1 MASQS
6 RKYRGF
12 STERVVAKYLS
23 TWWPHA
29 DIGRG
34 AGKDIT
40 HVPFDME
47 VKARS
52 AFQPKAWIDQ
62 VIKRTSKSHDLPI
75 VVCRLNG
82 QGEGNPQDYLA
93 FMRLGDLVGLL
104 LQSGYGKI
112 PGDLNSI
119 EPDRCERCGAWTF
132 SELCKSCCDAI
143 HIPYNEIKV
152 KGERNGI

>member
-12 STERVVAKYLS
+12 STERVVARYLS
-23 TWWPHA
+23 EWWPHA

-62 VIKRTSKSHDLPI
+62 VTKRAAKTGGLPI
-75 VVCRLNG
+75 VTCRLNG
-82 QGEGNPQDYLA
+82 QGEGSPQNYLA
-93 FMRLGDLVGLL
+93 FMRLGDLVDLL
-104 LQSGYGKI
+104 LLAGYGKMSD
-112 PGDLNSI
+112 DLDKLT
-119 EPDRCERCGAWTF
+119 PVRCKMCGVWSF
-132 SELCKSCCDAI
+132 V
-143 HIPYNEIKV
+143 EICRTCGV
-152 KGERNGI
+152 YTNANV

>member
-40 HVPFDME
+40 HVPFIDME

-52 AFQPKAWIDQ
+52 AFQPKQFIDQ
-62 VIKRTSKSHDLPI
+62 VIKRASKSNDLPI

-82 QGEGNPQDYLA
+82 QGENSPQDYLA

-104 LQSGYGKI
+104 VQAGYAKI
-112 PGDLNSI
+112 PHDLDTL
-119 EPDRCERCGAWTF
+119 EPMRCKMCGAWAFTETCRTCE
-132 SELCKSCCDAI
+132 SDPDA
-143 HIPYNEIKV
+143 NL
-152 KGERNGI
+152 

>member
-6 RKYRGF
+6 RKHRGF
-12 STERVVAKYLS
+12 STERVVARYLS
-23 TWWPHA
+23 EWWPHA

-62 VIKRTSKSHDLPI
+62 VTKRAAKTGGLPI
-75 VVCRLNG
+75 VTCRLNG
-82 QGEGNPQDYLA
+82 QGEGSPQDYLA
-93 FMRLGDLVGLL
+93 FMRLGDLVNLL
-104 LQSGYGKI
+104 LLSGYGDYAN
-112 PGDLNSI
+112 DLDKL
-119 EPDRCERCGAWTF
+119 EPMRCNQCGAWSFT
-132 SELCKSCCDAI
+132 EVCRMCDPNA
-143 HIPYNEIKV
+143 NL
-152 KGERNGI
+152 

>member
-12 STERVVAKYLS
+12 STERTVARYLS
-23 TWWPHA
+23 EWWAHA

-62 VIKRTSKSHDLPI
+62 VTKRASKSNDLPI

-82 QGEGNPQDYLA
+82 QGEANPQDYLA
-93 FMRLGDLVGLL
+93 FMRLGDLVDLL
-104 LQSGYGKI
+104 LKSGYGDFK
-112 PGDLNSI
+112 GDRDTL
-119 EPDRCERCGAWTF
+119 EPMRCRMCGAWAF
-132 SELCKSCCDAI
+132 IEVCGMCEPNADL
-143 HIPYNEIKV
+143 
-152 KGERNGI
+152 

>member
-23 TWWPHA
+23 DWWPHA

-62 VIKRTSKSHDLPI
+62 VTKRAGKTGDLPI
-75 VVCRLNG
+75 VVSRLNG
-82 QGEGNPQDYLA
+82 QGEKSPQDYLA
-93 FMRLGDLVGLL
+93 FMRLGDLVNLL
-104 LQSGYGKI
+104 LLAGYGDYAN
-112 PGDLNSI
+112 DLDKL
-119 EPDRCERCGAWTF
+119 EPMRCKMCGAWAFT
-132 SELCKSCCDAI
+132 EVCRMCQVDPDA
-143 HIPYNEIKV
+143 NL
-152 KGERNGI
+152 

>member
-23 TWWPHA
+23 VWWPHA

-34 AGKDIT
+34 AGKDIH

-62 VIKRTSKSHDLPI
+62 VTKRASKSNDLPI

-104 LQSGYGKI
+104 LQAGYGKI
-112 PGDLNSI
+112 SDDLATL
-119 EPDRCERCGAWTF
+119 EPMRCRLCGAWAFTPV
-132 SELCKSCCDAI
+132 CKTCESDPDA
-143 HIPYNEIKV
+143 NL
-152 KGERNGI
+152 

>member
-62 VIKRTSKSHDLPI
+62 VTKRAAKTGGLPI
-75 VVCRLNG
+75 VTCRLNG

-93 FMRLGDLVGLL
+93 FMRLGDLVDLL
-104 LQSGYGKI
+104 LRAGYG
-112 PGDLNSI
+112 DLSDDLDKLT
-119 EPDRCERCGAWTF
+119 PVRCKMCGVWSF
-132 SELCKSCCDAI
+132 V
-143 HIPYNEIKV
+143 EICRTCGV
-152 KGERNGI
+152 YTNANV

>member
-23 TWWPHA
+23 AWWPHA

-62 VIKRTSKSHDLPI
+62 VIKRAGKTGDLPI
-75 VVCRLNG
+75 VVSRLNG
-82 QGEGNPQDYLA
+82 QGEGSPQDYLA
-93 FMRLGDLVGLL
+93 FMRLGDLVDLL
-104 LQSGYGKI
+104 LKAGYGDFSN
-112 PGDLNSI
+112 DLDKL
-119 EPDRCERCGAWTF
+119 EPDRCTQCGSWIFKDVPCRT
-132 SELCKSCCDAI
+132 CQK
-143 HIPYNEIKV
+143 
-152 KGERNGI
+152 

>member
-12 STERVVAKYLS
+12 STERIVAKYLS

-62 VIKRTSKSHDLPI
+62 VTKRAAVKGELPI
-75 VVCRLNG
+75 VVSRLNG
-82 QGEGNPQDYLA
+82 QGEKAPSEYLA
-93 FMRLGDLVGLL
+93 FMRLGDLVNLL
-104 LQSGYGKI
+104 IQAGYADYADDVDK
-112 PGDLNSI
+112 L
-119 EPDRCERCGAWTF
+119 EPMRCIKCGAWTF
-132 SELCKSCCDAI
+132 TETCRTCQL
-143 HIPYNEIKV
+143 
-152 KGERNGI
+152 

>member
-1 MASQS
+1 M
-6 RKYRGF
+6 
-12 STERVVAKYLS
+12 VARYLS
-23 TWWPHA
+23 EWWPHA

-62 VIKRTSKSHDLPI
+62 VTKRASKSQDLPI

-82 QGEGNPQDYLA
+82 QGENSPQDYLA
-93 FMRLGDLVGLL
+93 FMRLGDLVDLL
-104 LQSGYGKI
+104 LSSGYGDHK
-112 PGDLNSI
+112 GDRDTL
-119 EPDRCERCGAWTF
+119 EPMRCKMCGAWSFTETCRMCQ
-132 SELCKSCCDAI
+132 SDPDA
-143 HIPYNEIKV
+143 NL
-152 KGERNGI
+152 

>member
-23 TWWPHA
+23 TWWAHA

-62 VIKRTSKSHDLPI
+62 VTKRASKSNDLPI

-82 QGEGNPQDYLA
+82 QGEASPQDYLA
-93 FMRLGDLVGLL
+93 FMRLGDLVDLL
-104 LQSGYGKI
+104 LLAGYGKMSD
-112 PGDLNSI
+112 DLDKLT
-119 EPDRCERCGAWTF
+119 PMRCRMCGAWSFIDICRTCEVD
-132 SELCKSCCDAI
+132 SDA
-143 HIPYNEIKV
+143 NL
-152 KGERNGI
+152 

>member
-12 STERVVAKYLS
+12 STERTVARYLS
-23 TWWPHA
+23 EWWAHA

-62 VIKRTSKSHDLPI
+62 VTKRASKSHDLPI

-82 QGEGNPQDYLA
+82 QGEANPQDYLA
-93 FMRLGDLVGLL
+93 FMRLGDLVDLL
-104 LQSGYGKI
+104 LKSGYGDFK
-112 PGDLNSI
+112 GDRDTL
-119 EPDRCERCGAWTF
+119 EPMRCSMCGAWAFTPICRMCE
-132 SELCKSCCDAI
+132 SDPDA
-143 HIPYNEIKV
+143 NL
-152 KGERNGI
+152 

>member
-23 TWWPHA
+23 AWWPHA
-29 DIGRG
+29 NIGRG

-40 HVPFDME
+40 GVPFDVE

-62 VIKRTSKSHDLPI
+62 VTKRASKTGDLPL
-75 VVCRLNG
+75 VVSRLNG
-82 QGEGNPQDYLA
+82 QGENSPEDYLA
-93 FMRLGDLVGLL
+93 FMRLGDLVDLL
-104 LQSGYGKI
+104 LKAGYGDF
-112 PGDLNSI
+112 GDDIGKLKVM
-119 EPDRCERCGAWTF
+119 RCKMCGVWSFT
-132 SELCKSCCDAI
+132 ETCRTC
-143 HIPYNEIKV
+143 EV
-152 KGERNGI
+152 KNGE

>member
-12 STERVVAKYLS
+12 STERVVARYLS

-62 VIKRTSKSHDLPI
+62 VTKRAAKRGDMPI
-75 VVCRLNG
+75 VVARLNG
-82 QGEGNPQDYLA
+82 QGEHSPQDYLA
-93 FMRLGDLVGLL
+93 FMTLGDLVDLL
-104 LQSGYGKI
+104 LLAGYGDLT
-112 PGDLNSI
+112 GDLATL
-119 EPDRCERCGAWTF
+119 EPKRCKMCGAWAFTPV
-132 SELCKSCCDAI
+132 CKTCEVDPDA
-143 HIPYNEIKV
+143 NL
-152 KGERNGI
+152 

>member
-23 TWWPHA
+23 TWWAHA

-62 VIKRTSKSHDLPI
+62 VIKRASKSNDLPI

-82 QGEGNPQDYLA
+82 QGEASPQDYLA
-93 FMRLGDLVGLL
+93 FMRLGDLVDLL
-104 LQSGYGKI
+104 LKSGYGDFK
-112 PGDLNSI
+112 GDRDTL
-119 EPDRCERCGAWTF
+119 EPDRCTQCGSWIFKDVPCRT
-132 SELCKSCCDAI
+132 CQK
-143 HIPYNEIKV
+143 
-152 KGERNGI
+152 

>member
-40 HVPFDME
+40 HVSFDME

-62 VIKRTSKSHDLPI
+62 VTKRAAKTGGLPI
-75 VVCRLNG
+75 VTCRLNG

-93 FMRLGDLVGLL
+93 FMRLGDLVDLL
-104 LQSGYGKI
+104 LLAGYGKMSD
-112 PGDLNSI
+112 DLDKLT
-119 EPDRCERCGAWTF
+119 PVRCKMCGVWSF
-132 SELCKSCCDAI
+132 V
-143 HIPYNEIKV
+143 EICRTCGV
-152 KGERNGI
+152 YTNANV

>member
-12 STERVVAKYLS
+12 STERVVARYLS
-23 TWWPHA
+23 EWWPHA

-34 AGKDIT
+34 AGKDIH

-62 VIKRTSKSHDLPI
+62 VTKRASKSHDLPI

-82 QGEGNPQDYLA
+82 QGEGSPQDYLA

-104 LQSGYGKI
+104 LQAGYGKI
-112 PGDLNSI
+112 SDDLATL
-119 EPDRCERCGAWTF
+119 EPMRCKMCGAWAFTP
-132 SELCKSCCDAI
+132 LCKTCEVDPDA
-143 HIPYNEIKV
+143 NL
-152 KGERNGI
+152 

>member
-62 VIKRTSKSHDLPI
+62 VTKRAAKTGGLPI
-75 VVCRLNG
+75 VTCRLNG

-93 FMRLGDLVGLL
+93 FMRLGDLVDLL
-104 LQSGYGKI
+104 LLAGYGKMSD
-112 PGDLNSI
+112 DLAKLT
-119 EPDRCERCGAWTF
+119 PVRCKMCGVWSF
-132 SELCKSCCDAI
+132 V
-143 HIPYNEIKV
+143 EICRTCGV
-152 KGERNGI
+152 YTNANV

>member
-62 VIKRTSKSHDLPI
+62 VTTRASKAGDLPL
-75 VVCRLNG
+75 VVSRLNG
-82 QGEGNPQDYLA
+82 QGEKSPEDYLA

-104 LQSGYGKI
+104 LRAGYG
-112 PGDLNSI
+112 DLTDDLDKLKVLRCRMCGVWSFT
-119 EPDRCERCGAWTF
+119 ETCRTCEVDPDAN
-132 SELCKSCCDAI
+132 L
-143 HIPYNEIKV
+143 
-152 KGERNGI
+152 

>member
-12 STERVVAKYLS
+12 STERVVARYLS
-23 TWWPHA
+23 EWWPHA

-62 VIKRTSKSHDLPI
+62 VTKRAKKTGDLPL
-75 VVCRLNG
+75 VVSRLNG
-82 QGEGNPQDYLA
+82 QGEKSPEDYLA
-93 FMRLGDLVGLL
+93 FMRLGDRVNLL
-104 LQSGYGKI
+104 LLAGYGDYVN
-112 PGDLNSI
+112 DLDKL
-119 EPDRCERCGAWTF
+119 EPKRCKMCGAWSFTEVCRMCQ
-132 SELCKSCCDAI
+132 SDPDA
-143 HIPYNEIKV
+143 NL
-152 KGERNGI
+152 